1 LLQIGYIYLGGDKMS
16 DLRRTAL
23 YEMHKKAN
31 GQIVDFSGWELPIQ
45 YSSIKE
51 EHYAVRNK
59 AGLFDVSHMGE
70 VTVKGKGAFDFVQNL
85 VTNDVSKLENNQIL
99 YAMMCYETGGIVDDL
114 LVYKYTND
122 NFYLVINASNVEKDF
137 DWMVKNSE
145 KYDIELVN
153 ISKEISEIAIQ
164 GPNAQKILQKI
175 INIDLDEIKF
185 FYFKDEVLV
194 NGKNALVSRT
204 GYTGEDGFEIY
215 VSNGDVSAIWEKL
228 FEVGEADGL
237 VPTGLGARDTLRFEA
252 SLPLYGN
259 ELSKDITPLE
269 ASLGFFV
276 KLEGDDFIGKSIL
289 VKQKEE
295 GLTRK
300 TIGFELLDNG
310 IPRHGYDV
318 YADDKK
324 IGSVSTGY
332 KSPTLKKSIG
342 LALID
347 IEYTKLDTEIYIEVR
362 NKMKKAKV
370 VSRRFYKKNYKK

>member
-1 LLQIGYIYLGGDKMS
+1 MS

-51 EHYAVRNK
+51 EHFAVRNK

-70 VTVKGKGAFDFVQNL
+70 VTVKGKEAFNFVQNL

-99 YAMMCYETGGIVDDL
+99 YGMMCYETGGIVDDL
-114 LVYKYTND
+114 LVYKYTDD

-137 DWMVKNSE
+137 EWMLKNSRN
-145 KYDIELVN
+145 YDVELVN
-153 ISKEISEIAIQ
+153 ISKNVSEIAIQ

-175 INIDLDEIKF
+175 TNIDLDEIKF

-194 NGKNALVSRT
+194 NGKKALISRT
-204 GYTGEDGFEIY
+204 GYTGEDGFEVY
-215 VSNGDVSAIWEKL
+215 LAHEDVAEIWEKL
-228 FEVGEADGL
+228 FEIGEVDGL
-237 VPTGLGARDTLRFEA
+237 LPAGLGCRDTLRFEVA
-252 SLPLYGN
+252 LPLYGN

-276 KLEGDDFIGKSIL
+276 KLDNDDFIGKSVL

-300 TIGFELLDNG
+300 TVGFELIDKG
-310 IPRHGYDV
+310 VPRHGYDV
-318 YADDKK
+318 YADDKI
-324 IGSVSTGY
+324 IGFVTTGY
-332 KSPTLKKSIG
+332 KSPSVKKSVG
-342 LALID
+342 LAMVDID
-347 IEYTKLDTEIYIEVR
+347 YSKMDTEIYIEVR
-362 NKMKKAKV
+362 GKMKKAKV
-370 VSRRFYKKNYKK
+370 VGRRFYKKSYKK

>member
-1 LLQIGYIYLGGDKMS
+1 MS

-31 GQIVDFSGWELPIQ
+31 GHIVDFSGWELPTH

-51 EHYAVRNK
+51 EHFAVRNK

-70 VTVKGKGAFDFVQNL
+70 VTVKGKEAFNFVQNL

-99 YAMMCYETGGIVDDL
+99 YGMMCYETGGIVDDL
-114 LVYKYTND
+114 LVYKYTDD

-137 DWMVKNSE
+137 AWMLKNSE
-145 KYDIELVN
+145 NYDVELVN
-153 ISKEISEIAIQ
+153 MSKDVSEIAIQ

-175 INIDLDEIKF
+175 TNVDLDEIKF

-194 NGKNALVSRT
+194 NGKNALISRT
-204 GYTGEDGFEIY
+204 GYTGEDGFEVY
-215 VSNGDVSAIWEKL
+215 LAHEDVSGVWEKL
-228 FEVGEADGL
+228 FEVGEVDGL
-237 VPTGLGARDTLRFEA
+237 LPTGLGCRDTLRFEVA
-252 SLPLYGN
+252 LPLYGN

-276 KLEGDDFIGKSIL
+276 KLDNDDFIGKSVL
-289 VKQKEE
+289 VKQKED

-300 TIGFELLDNG
+300 TVGLELVDKG
-310 IPRHGYDV
+310 IARHGYDV

-324 IGSVSTGY
+324 IGFVTTGY
-332 KSPTLKKSIG
+332 KSPSTKKSVA
-342 LALID
+342 LAMVDID
-347 IEYTKLDTEIYIEVR
+347 YSKMDTEVYIEVR
-362 NKMKKAKV
+362 GKMKKAKV
-370 VSRRFYKKNYKK
+370 VGRRFFKKSYKK